1 MFFRISLNNRKKLV
15 YAFKKVELNKIVL
28 KSLLRDFSF
37 LNIYRF
43 YFNYKLSSYNKST
56 FFTAIRRSCFL
67 TNYPKSFIRF
77 FKLSRH
83 QAKFYASDG
92 YLNGIRKSSF

>member
-15 YAFKKVELNKIVL
+15 SGFKKVELNKIVL

-37 LNIYRF
+37 INIYRF
-43 YFNYKLSSYNKST
+43 YFNYKLSSYNKNT
-56 FFTAIRRSCFL
+56 FFTSFRRSCFL
-67 TNYPKSFIRF
+67 TNYPRSFVRF

-92 YLNGIRKSSF
+92 YLNGMRKSSF